1 MHGQVESSQRGRRFQ
16 KWPFKK
22 KRLDKVYCLEYT
34 NPLLG
39 LIPSTPPSQNPRQ
52 QHVSQTHTSTRKTV
66 ES

>member
-1 MHGQVESSQRGRRFQ
+1 MHEQVESSQRGRFQ

-52 QHVSQTHTSTRKTV
+52 QHVSQTHTSARKTV